1 MIIISLLF
9 VIKVIRYLR
18 RIALE
23 IQFNDKFGESILN
36 VNRFEEIQSVLA
48 TEKVVKL
55 IILYPIILAAC
66 WWPFIFYAIF

>member
-36 VNRFEEIQSVLA
+36 VNRFEEI
-48 TEKVVKL
+48 
-55 IILYPIILAAC
+55 
-66 WWPFIFYAIF
+66 